1 MSKAVYTWD
10 SDNHLDKIKLVN
22 DDYKL
27 EGNETF
33 TKPEDGLYEP
43 ISHTGVYPNDSWF
56 GVTKE
61 EWEANQPKI
70 DVQPSAQ
77 QKLNATLTTQMAQ
90 LMADN
95 KKQQQ
100 INAQLKLQNA
110 QLAQKLN
117 SASTNKEA

>member
-1 MSKAVYTWD
+1 MKLVYTWD
-10 SDNHLDKIKLVN
+10 SDNHFDKIKQV
-22 DDYKL
+22 DDDHEL
-27 EGNETF
+27 TGNETF
-33 TKPEDGLYEP
+33 TKPESGLYEP
-43 ISHTGVYPNDSWF
+43 RTHQGTYPNDTWI
-56 GVTKE
+56 GTPKE
-61 EWEANQPKI
+61 VWEANQPKV
-70 DVQPSAQ
+70 DVQPSPQ

-100 INAQLKLQNA
+100 INAQLTLQNA

>member
-10 SDNHLDKIKLVN
+10 SNNHFNASKLVD
-22 DDYKL
+22 DDYELKD
-27 EGNETF
+27 NETF
-33 TKPEDGLYEP
+33 TKPEDGLYAATWNGSAWVGTP
-43 ISHTGVYPNDSWF
+43 
-56 GVTKE
+56 KE
-61 EWEANQPKI
+61 TWEANQPKI

-100 INAQLKLQNA
+100 INAQLTLQNA